1 MLKFLLKKVKYIY
14 KLNVLIKRMKINK
27 FLKEEKKVKKKNHTK
42 ALRNFTFCIEN
53 VLLFTKS
60 INKLLKMIKIYQK

>member
-27 FLKEEKKVKKKNHTK
+27 FLKEEKKVKKKITQ
-42 ALRNFTFCIEN
+42 
-53 VLLFTKS
+53 
-60 INKLLKMIKIYQK
+60 KLLETLHFVLKMFFYLRKVSISY